1 MTSGGGHS
9 IHACRSAPMSAPT
22 SGWENFF
29 VAEVGAAAALSGL
42 VFVAVSISLE
52 RILATRHLPERAAET
67 LMMFLS
73 VLVIATFGL
82 VPGQSAAALGSEI
95 GGTGL
100 LMSIAALRRQL
111 RAYRDR
117 DLEGP
122 ARRWL
127 WVRAL
132 GTQAASIPFVVAGLL
147 LVAER
152 ENALMWIVPGTVA
165 ALASGALNAWVLLIE
180 IQR

>member
-1 MTSGGGHS
+1 
-9 IHACRSAPMSAPT
+9 MSPPT

-42 VFVAVSISLE
+42 VFVAVSISLG
-52 RILATRHLPERAAET
+52 RILSTRHLPERAAEA
-67 LMMFLS
+67 LMMFLA
-73 VLVIATFGL
+73 VLVVATFGL
-82 VPGQSAAALGSEI
+82 VPGQSAAVLGFEI

-100 LMSIAALRRQL
+100 ILWMAAARRQL

-117 DLEGP
+117 GLEES

-127 WVRAL
+127 WVRVL
-132 GTQAASIPFVVAGLL
+132 GTQASSLPFVVAGVLL
-147 LVAER
+147 IAGHGR
-152 ENALMWIVPGTVA
+152 ALLWIVPAT
-165 ALASGALNAWVLLIE
+165 LASFVSGALNAWVLLVE